1 MGESKLKRFIIISI
15 SLFILFSSL
24 FAQTKKTSI
33 YLYAD
38 FGSSEMAVASGFPG
52 EPVPPVPAIYF
63 IEGHEFSCW
72 DITDKVTGKYV
83 SGKLPEV
90 FPEHDLFCTVV
101 AKPLDLKISFNGFGM
116 LTDDNSAIYDF
127 PVLWREPL
135 GEDYDEW
142 SLDSDERIPELPFA
156 QNMVGCYFLG
166 WSLEPDEK
174 VVFDEWYPIH
184 VQQNTTLYAV
194 WENNPF
200 LEIENLKE
208 AKKIL
213 SVTNNKPDSF
223 TILYNRLSA
232 LCECVKHMKKGTR
245 REYCEKLILDSLK
258 SLNKEQLR
266 ILRNSFFAKKGYVFK
281 DQNLKDFF
289 ARGSYYTPDSSV
301 SMNSIIRSEGDIILI
316 NIIQHLES
324 GNDVTSI
331 N

>member
-52 EPVPPVPAIYF
+52 EPVPQVPAIYF

-83 SGKLPEV
+83 SGNLPEV

-135 GEDYDEW
+135 GEDYDSW
-142 SLDSDERIPELPFA
+142 SLDSDERIPQLPFA
-156 QNMVGCYFLG
+156 QNMVGCNFLG
-166 WSLEPDEK
+166 WSLEPDGK
-174 VVFDEWYPIH
+174 IVFSEWSPIH
-184 VQQNTTLYAV
+184 VQQNITLYAA

-258 SLNKEQLR
+258 SLNKDQLR
-266 ILRNSFFAKKGYVFK
+266 ILRNSFFAKNGYVFK
-281 DQNLKDFF
+281 DQKLKAFF

-301 SMNSIIRSEGDIILI
+301 SMNSIIRSEGDVILI
-316 NIIQHLES
+316 NIIQRLES

>member
-24 FAQTKKTSI
+24 FAKTKKTSI
-33 YLYAD
+33 YLYAN
-38 FGSSEMAVASGFPG
+38 FGTSEMAVASGFPG
-52 EPVPPVPAIYF
+52 EPVPPVPTIYF

-116 LTDDNSAIYDF
+116 LTEDNSAIDVF

-142 SLDSDERIPELPFA
+142 SLDTDERIPKLTFNSLLGEFR
-156 QNMVGCYFLG
+156 G
-166 WSLEPDEK
+166 WSLEPNGEI
-174 VVFDEWYPIH
+174 VFYEWSPIH

-194 WENNPF
+194 WKINPF
-200 LEIENLKE
+200 LEIKYFEIAKE
-208 AKKIL
+208 TL
-213 SVTNNKPDSF
+213 SVETENPDSF
-223 TILYNRLSA
+223 TVLYNRLSA
-232 LCECVKHMKKGTR
+232 LCECVKHMKIGTKR
-245 REYCEKLILDSLK
+245 TYCEKLILDSLK
-258 SLNKEQLR
+258 SLSKDQLR

-316 NIIQHLES
+316 NIIQRLES